1 MPGHTEFEEEVLL
14 CYWWISSYVIKYY
27 LRVTSGFVE
36 ASMSPIICTDNSEDP
51 DVCAEFCF

>member
-36 ASMSPIICTDNSEDP
+36 ASMSPIICAHNS
-51 DVCAEFCF
+51 